1 MVLYSGATTHQVT
14 QVTAGE
20 RLACFF
26 WLQSLVRDHD
36 ARETLYDI
44 DQSVQAQTARHGPD
58 DEEVLRLTR
67 VYHRLIRMWAKC

>member
-1 MVLYSGATTHQVT
+1 MS

-44 DQSVQAQTARHGPD
+44 DQSVQALTASEGAD
-58 DEEVLRLTR
+58 DDEVLRLTR